1 MFAIRVI
8 YWLRSRRRTYYTPAW
23 TLANQ
28 RFRKMCADFHRNR
41 RQNTGTGDFVR
52 SYIAF
57 HHVSKEKR
65 FIDFFFGFF
74 FQGYFDDSK
83 PLDLSVKSNVSAT
96 TRRAKPNKPYKLF
109 CEVCAK
115 GFDRPSLLKRHLRT
129 HTGEANPIESIIT

>member
-65 FIDFFFGFF
+65 FIDFFFWFF
-74 FQGYFDDSK
+74 FSK
-83 PLDLSVKSNVSAT
+83 AISTIRNRWICPSKATSRRRHAARSRTNRTNYSAKCAQRVST
-96 TRRAKPNKPYKLF
+96 DRRFWNGTWEPTQ
-109 CEVCAK
+109 V
-115 GFDRPSLLKRHLRT
+115 RRIR
-129 HTGEANPIESIIT
+129 